1 MSLLPTATYGGATE
15 PLYAPAGS
23 VKTAEGPAGA
33 VQYTDG
39 AGNFLGNNGLV
50 YDGVSKLENTPS
62 GNSLDLND
70 GSSVVLTADTLALDI
85 AGTPG
90 TPGYVL
96 TSNGTIA
103 SWQPSGG
110 GGGVPNTWALYPA
123 TNNVD
128 IANFNITNANRIETG
143 SLITPGIGSSAVGP
157 GPGITC
163 ASDFIMPNFT
173 LDAGNIDMT
182 VGAGLGNITNVTSIS
197 GTLPGGGLVPNLV
210 VDGTL
215 SVATL
220 SGSSVAPAPP
230 VLSITSPT
238 DFTTNTLT
246 NVSSIAGVPLPG
258 GGIPN
263 LDIPSNISLLG
274 NTIDRVST
282 IFGEPPAGGGI
293 PEVAFGTNLNLQGN
307 DIENIA
313 TITGVPPAL
322 GVPGEILVNA
332 DLNMA
337 GRFIQG
343 AGVLSGI
350 VLAPGQPI
358 TLNVNNTVLTNLRG
372 FVGSP
377 SGAGVPTVNTF
388 SSVLDNLAGID
399 GAPGPGGVRQVTFNR
414 SEILEV
420 STIQGVPPLFVPGP
434 RTLNVDGNLQLLNN
448 NILGANLI
456 AGVTLRTTG
465 IELDNLAAPGPAVL
479 TLSPGGTIL
488 NNGLPLIYTGRA
500 TVEGGDVG
508 QTSFTVPVNPAV
520 SANSIVIAT
529 IQVPDQPGDQNVWL
543 INTVPGPGTLTF
555 NLAAPIT
562 AGSQLVISW
571 LITLI

>member
-1 MSLLPTATYGGATE
+1 MSLLPTATYGGTTE

-39 AGNFLGNNGLV
+39 AGNFLGNDGLV

-128 IANFNITNANRIETG
+128 IANFNITNANRIETS

-163 ASDFIMPNFT
+163 SSDIIMPTFA
-173 LDAGNIDMT
+173 LQAGNIVMT
-182 VGAGLGNITNVTSIS
+182 QGAGLGQIVDVTSIS
-197 GTLPGGGLVPNLV
+197 GVGLIGVPPNLTVDGNLTVSDELTINGVKLSGNTAVAPTLTIDGRLTLDSIGGRTTGPPAPALLSVTTLTSFTGNNIIEVASIGGIVPPGGGQAELGVSS
-210 VDGTL
+210 TL
-215 SVATL
+215 SL
-220 SGSSVAPAPP
+220 EGNE
-230 VLSITSPT
+230 I
-238 DFTTNTLT
+238 
-246 NVSSIAGVPLPG
+246 
-258 GGIPN
+258 
-263 LDIPSNISLLG
+263 SNI
-274 NTIDRVST
+274 
-282 IFGEPPAGGGI
+282 GI
-293 PEVAFGTNLNLQGN
+293 
-307 DIENIA
+307 IS
-313 TITGVPPAL
+313 GVPPAL
-322 GVPGEILVNA
+322 GVPGEIVVNA
-332 DLNMA
+332 NLDMN
-337 GRFIQG
+337 GRVISELQL
-343 AGVLSGI
+343 LSGVI
-350 VLAPGQPI
+350 LAPGQPL
-358 TLNVNNTVLTNLRG
+358 TLNVNNTVLTNLGG
-372 FVGSP
+372 FVGTP
-377 SGAGVPTVNTF
+377 SGAGVPIVNTY

-399 GAPGPGGVRQVTFNR
+399 GAPTGPGGVRQVSFNR
-414 SEILEV
+414 SEIVEV
-420 STIQGVPPLFVPGP
+420 SAIQGVPPLFNPGP
-434 RTLNVDGNLQLLNN
+434 RVLTLVSDVDLVNN
-448 NILGANLI
+448 NMLGGNLI
-456 AGVTLRTTG
+456 AGVTLRTTAL
-465 IELDNLAAPGPAVL
+465 ELDNLAAPAPTVL

-508 QTSFTVPVNPAV
+508 QTSFTVPVHPTV
-520 SANSIVIAT
+520 SASSIVIAT
-529 IQVPDQPGDQNVWL
+529 IQVPDQPGDQSVWL